1 MKMKKILAL
10 LLAILML
17 AVPFASMTVFA
28 DDTVTQSQPSDDIMN
43 GIYGLY
49 AHAVSDSSDTQ
60 AWQMW
65 QTKHDELFY
74 EVNPTVRYFFLP
86 SSVKSNKVDIYNNYS
101 QSVTVNGTEIPA
113 YRTAAVSF
121 ETGVKY
127 EVKAPGENCSL
138 VFMTSSAEAAVYVN
152 NSNAD
157 GNGMSLIQYLN
168 MDKSNSATAE
178 GAIVDADGSID
189 NTAIKKIKG
198 RGNTTWGKPKK
209 PYNITYTDNVSVAGM
224 HKSKKYS
231 LLANYQDDSL
241 SRNRFLYDLSDA
253 VDIPYA
259 SDSRYVDFYSNGYYW
274 GSYQMAEKI
283 EAGKNNVVNDID
295 DTAYLNADGTVN
307 ADFPFLCE
315 VDAGANFDEDFV
327 VDCNDGINLT
337 VKAPELAPTD
347 AGYDEVKNYI
357 REKYNAFA
365 SAAKSNNSDL
375 SQYCD
380 IDSVTKLYLINEL
393 GKNWDSGVS
402 SLYFVYKQDADGNY
416 KFFGSPVWDYDNSLG
431 NATGVERELANI
443 GVNDYEEYSGWWCKY
458 KGKSQRAKSSS
469 NIMNNLANN
478 TQILEAAPQIWF
490 EKFVPAIDFFAGKT
504 SASTTAEELYS
515 AEKYYSLLKGSADMN
530 YESGWSIN
538 TGSWIS
544 DHSKL
549 RTAEFDMS
557 TGTYSVSNTD
567 TNYNENFDGVY
578 GYCRDWLTSR
588 AAWLSSQM
596 FSNYTPPVKVT
607 GDIDGDGYLTAK
619 DATVIQKHL
628 VGLLDIPDDK
638 RAEADVDHDTELSVK
653 DATLILKVIVGLE
666 SFDSE
671 NA

>member
-1 MKMKKILAL
+1 MKTKKLLAL

-17 AVPFASMTVFA
+17 AIPFASMTVFA
-28 DDTVTQSQPSDDIMN
+28 DDAVTQSKPSDDIAD

-49 AHAVSDSSDTQ
+49 AHAVSGSSDTQ

-65 QTKHDELFY
+65 QTKHDEDFY
-74 EVNPTVRYFFLP
+74 EVNPTVKYFFLP
-86 SSVKSNKVDIYNNYS
+86 SSVKNNKVDIYNNYS
-101 QSVTVNGTEIPA
+101 QPVTVNGTEIPSHQ
-113 YRTAAVSF
+113 TATVSF

-138 VFMTSSAEAAVYVN
+138 VFMMSSAQAAVYVN
-152 NSNAD
+152 NANAD
-157 GNGMSLIQYLN
+157 GNGMDLMQYLN

-178 GAIVDADGSID
+178 GAIVDADGSVN

-198 RGNTTWGKPKK
+198 RGNTTWWKAKK

-253 VDIPYA
+253 VGLPYA
-259 SDSRYVDFYSNGYYW
+259 SDSRYVDFYANGFYW
-274 GSYQMAEKI
+274 GSYQMTEKV
-283 EAGKNNVVNDID
+283 EVGKNNVVNDID

-315 VDAGANFDEDFV
+315 VDSGANPDEDFV
-327 VDCNDGINLT
+327 VDCDNGINLT
-337 VKAPELAPTD
+337 IKAPELAPTD
-347 AGYDEVKNYI
+347 ACYDEVKNYI

-402 SLYFVYKQDADGNY
+402 SLYFVYKQAADGNY

-431 NATGVERELANI
+431 NATGVEWELANI
-443 GVNDYEEYSGWWCKY
+443 GVRDYEEYSGWWCKY
-458 KGKSQRAKSSS
+458 KGKSKRSKSTS

-478 TQILEAAPQIWF
+478 AQILEAAPQIWF
-490 EKFVPAIDFFAGKT
+490 EKFVPAIDYFAGKT
-504 SASTTAEELYS
+504 SVSTTADEFYS

-530 YESGWSIN
+530 YASGWNIN

-549 RTAEFDMS
+549 RPAKFDMS
-557 TGTYSVSNTD
+557 TGTYSVSNID
-567 TNYNENFDGVY
+567 TNYNEDFDGMY

-596 FSNYTPPVKVT
+596 FPNYTPPVKVT
-607 GDIDGDGYLTAK
+607 GDIDGNGYLTVK
-619 DATVIQKHL
+619 DATAIQKHL
-628 VGLLDIPDDK
+628 VGLLVLSDEK
-638 RAEADVDHDTELSVK
+638 RAEADVNHDKELSVK
-653 DATLILKVIVGLE
+653 DATLILKVIVGL
-666 SFDSE
+666 SE
-671 NA
+671 FPTV